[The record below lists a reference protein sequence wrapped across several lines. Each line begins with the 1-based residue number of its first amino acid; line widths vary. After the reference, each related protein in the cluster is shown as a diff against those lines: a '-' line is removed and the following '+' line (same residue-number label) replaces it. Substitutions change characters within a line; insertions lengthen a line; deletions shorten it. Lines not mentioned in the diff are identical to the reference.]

1 MIFQRKS
8 KGLFHAAII
17 QSGPIDFPGLKLD
30 QSKPLIDIHQNFAT
44 KLGCGANEDVVKCLR
59 SKSAKEIISNYNSF
73 DQCNGKL
80 LTYYVVP
87 NMMYS

>member
-1 MIFQRKS
+1 M
-8 KGLFHAAII
+8 FHAAII

-30 QSKPLIDIHQNFAT
+30 ESKPMIDIHQNFAT
-44 KLGCGANEDVVKCLR
+44 KLGCANEDVVKCLR